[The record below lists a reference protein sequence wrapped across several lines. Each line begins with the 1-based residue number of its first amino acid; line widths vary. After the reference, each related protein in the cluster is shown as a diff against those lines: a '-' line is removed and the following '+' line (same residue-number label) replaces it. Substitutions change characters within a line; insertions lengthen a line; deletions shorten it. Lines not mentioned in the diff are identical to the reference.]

1 MKRILLAVL
10 CLAMLLGMMGCG
22 SDLAPQNPH
31 EQPIAGTKPSQS
43 TTTTT
48 LPKETQAPQ
57 YVIDQ
62 ALNQYILD
70 FEKQTRYTLAG
81 LTQNADRSCT
91 ATIDAHTITI
101 RSTKNGLH
109 FSITGG
115 DTKEDRDRMLDIF
128 RTLAQVADP
137 ACSNN
142 RIESAVIYLKGQ
154 KSSIGNHTVSDALTI
169 TTYVPIIDNDM
180 VQVPCRMEFIASNRK
195 NK

>member
-57 YVIDQ
+57 YVIDH

-70 FEKQTRYTLAG
+70 FEKQTR
-81 LTQNADRSCT
+81 
-91 ATIDAHTITI
+91 
-101 RSTKNGLH
+101 
-109 FSITGG
+109 
-115 DTKEDRDRMLDIF
+115 
-128 RTLAQVADP
+128 
-137 ACSNN
+137 
-142 RIESAVIYLKGQ
+142 
-154 KSSIGNHTVSDALTI
+154 
-169 TTYVPIIDNDM
+169 
-180 VQVPCRMEFIASNRK
+180 
-195 NK
+195 